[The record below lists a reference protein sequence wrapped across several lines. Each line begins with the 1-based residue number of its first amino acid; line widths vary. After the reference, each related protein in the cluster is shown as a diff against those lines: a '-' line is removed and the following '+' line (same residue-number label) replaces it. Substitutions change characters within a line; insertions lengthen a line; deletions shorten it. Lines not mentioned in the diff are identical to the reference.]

1 MTSVYKLIL
10 RAKTSSHISM
20 WSHSLYLLFI
30 PVATGFFFVE
40 STLTVDLSRFNAAL
54 KEEDFLKTI

>member
-1 MTSVYKLIL
+1 MTSVYWLIL

-20 WSHSLYLLFI
+20 QFHSLHLLFI